1 MATDFMDVAAHSVE
15 VVRCTKAS
23 FRTLPGKNSFGIYLL
38 FSKITLHESFLR
50 QNEIKRMLS
59 DFNICN

>member
-23 FRTLPGKNSFGIYLL
+23 FRTLPGKNSFSIFML
-38 FSKITLHESFLR
+38 FSKITLHESFP
-50 QNEIKRMLS
+50 
-59 DFNICN
+59 